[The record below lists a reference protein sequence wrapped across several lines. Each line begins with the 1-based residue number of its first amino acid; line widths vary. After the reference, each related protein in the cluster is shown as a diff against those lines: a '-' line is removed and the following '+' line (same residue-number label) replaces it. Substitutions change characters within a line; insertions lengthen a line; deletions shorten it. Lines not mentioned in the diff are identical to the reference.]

1 MAKTVINRYIREI
14 KKYLT
19 GRLTKRW
26 AICAELKNILRDTYD
41 DDEYLT
47 IEMLYE
53 EFGTPKEVAESFYAR
68 ADVNKLKR
76 RTGIYTV
83 IAVSICVVAVIAIA
97 LSVAVIVHSTN
108 NNTTTVSN
116 ITQIY

>member
-1 MAKTVINRYIREI
+1 MKNGIFESDDFCRLLCCDIFRYKTENEGWMMAKTVINRYIREI

-53 EFGTPKEVAESFYAR
+53 EF
-68 ADVNKLKR
+68 
-76 RTGIYTV
+76 
-83 IAVSICVVAVIAIA
+83 
-97 LSVAVIVHSTN
+97 
-108 NNTTTVSN
+108 
-116 ITQIY
+116 